1 VKPYQQ
7 LLAELK
13 RRHVFK
19 VAGVYGLV
27 AFGLIQV
34 ADPLARALLLPD
46 AFLTYVVAV
55 LLLGFPLALVL
66 AWAFEVTPQGVR
78 KTEAATAEEIEAI
91 VAQPA
96 SKRWP
101 AGLLA
106 VVGVLALVAG
116 AWWVGRRGSTDAGAA
131 AGTGGRSADVR
142 LAMTDG
148 AEDDRPSL
156 AVLPFADM
164 SPEGD
169 QEYFSDGI
177 TEEILNVLAKVREM
191 RLSARTSAFAF
202 KGHDLTAEQL
212 GDTLRVR
219 YLVEGSVRKA
229 GNRLRITAQLIDA
242 ATGSHLWSEQYDREL
257 EDVFVIQTE
266 IAEAI
271 AAELRVPLGLEDDQ
285 TLVSPTGDLTAYDLY
300 LAGRTKMRERG
311 PSLPEA
317 IRLFEAAIARDSNWA
332 PAWAALAETREISVW
347 YLDQFGESDEDTE
360 ASERFLVQAETA
372 ARRAIELDPR
382 NASALVAM
390 GSVLRDRHQADEAEA
405 FYRRAL
411 ALDPDNPEAYHQY
424 GEMLYETG
432 RIAEAVRALDR
443 ATTLDPAPVRIF
455 LLGLALELDDRR
467 SEAVEVYELGL
478 ASDPEIRIPQLW
490 WSAAAAY
497 IEAGMAEPAIDALVT
512 LTQAAPPP
520 ADGDPVPTPERIERT
535 VRAIVDREP
544 DRIPPEVRDV
554 LSPEWWMLLDDREQ
568 ALENLRRL
576 NDAFALRW
584 APGYWLPVWDSLRSD
599 PEFQELFADKG
610 VGGTDIRRTPVEERV
625 RPTVLQRLEPR

>member
-1 VKPYQQ
+1 MKSYQQ
-7 LLAELK
+7 LFAELK
-13 RRHVFK
+13 RRQVFK
-19 VAGVYGLV
+19 VSAVYGV
-27 AFGLIQV
+27 MAFGLIQV
-34 ADPLARALLLPD
+34 AEPLAKALLLPD

-101 AGLLA
+101 SGLLA

-116 AWWVGRRGSTDAGAA
+116 AWWVGQRSGGDAGPA
-131 AGTGGRSADVR
+131 AGAEGRSADVR
-142 LAMTDG
+142 LAMTDP
-148 AEDDRPSL
+148 ADDDRPSI

-169 QEYFSDGI
+169 QAYFSDGM
-177 TEEILNVLAKVREM
+177 TEEVSNTLAKVREM
-191 RLSARTSAFAF
+191 RVAARTSAFAF
-202 KGHDLTAEQL
+202 KGHDLTAEQI

-242 ATGSHLWSEQYDREL
+242 TTGSHLWSEQYDREL
-257 EDVFVIQTE
+257 EVVFAIQTE
-266 IAEAI
+266 IAVAI
-271 AAELRVPLGLEDDQ
+271 ATELRVPLGLEDDQ
-285 TLVSPTGDLTAYDLY
+285 ALVSPTGDLTAYDLY

-332 PAWAALAETREISVW
+332 PAWAALAETREVSVW
-347 YLDQFGESDEDTE
+347 YLEQFGETYEDAE
-360 ASERFLVQAETA
+360 AIERFLGQAETA
-372 ARRAIELDPR
+372 ARRALELDSG

-390 GSVLRDRHQADEAEA
+390 GSVLRDRHQADEAET

-424 GEMLYETG
+424 GEMLYESG
-432 RIAEAVRALDR
+432 RIAEAVRAIDR
-443 ATTLDPAPVRIF
+443 ATTLDPAPVRLAVF
-455 LLGLALELDDRR
+455 GLALELDDRP
-467 SEAVEVYELGL
+467 SEAIEVYELGL
-478 ASDPEIRIPQLW
+478 ARDPEVRIPQMW
-490 WSAAAAY
+490 FRAATAYVASGIPEAAT
-497 IEAGMAEPAIDALVT
+497 DALVT
-512 LTQAAPPP
+512 LTRAAPSP
-520 ADGDPVPTPERIERT
+520 ADGDPPTRERIEHV

-544 DRIPPEVRDV
+544 DRIPSNDRDAV
-554 LSPEWWMLLDDREQ
+554 PPEWWMLVGDQERAMETLQ
-568 ALENLRRL
+568 QL

-584 APGYWLPVWDSLRSD
+584 APDCWLPVWDSLRSD
-599 PEFQELFADKG
+599 PEFQQLCADKG
-610 VGGTDIRRTPVEERV
+610 AGGTDIRRTPIDERV